1 MSLFGNNFLGDLS
14 LQLGGGVLNSLLG
27 GLSAKQ
33 AFERQKELMDYQASI
48 QDTQFKKYAS
58 PQAQVSNLA
67 AAGINP
73 AVAMGNHSPVFSS
86 IPNGPSPA
94 SVASAQFGIGTT
106 SLSDLANYM
115 LAKANAKK
123 AGVET
128 EGTVLD
134 NEVKRRTLEDRVKQ
148 IALQNHWTEEQTA
161 KVTQEIGLL
170 TGQFNEIQ
178 QRIDN
183 MRSEKKL
190 TDKQVS
196 WYDRNISAEI
206 SDLQASAKYK
216 NSVAGLTD
224 SQKQLLDATMED
236 LKTITNLNT
245 QQMEKIVS
253 LLDKYGD
260 AQAIVGMLSQIVG
273 SASDLI
279 GSIASFKNIGKTVE
293 TITGSTTQNSDGSW
307 STTNTRT
314 TKK

>member
-1 MSLFGNNFLGDLS
+1 MSFLGDLG
-14 LQLGGGVLNSLLG
+14 LQVAG
-27 GLSAKQ
+27 GLVNSFLGKSSADQ
-33 AFERQKELMDYQASI
+33 AFERQKELMDYQMKLQES
-48 QDTQFKKYAS
+48 QFEKYTS
-58 PQAQVSNLA
+58 PQAQVRNLA

-73 AVAMGNHSPVFSS
+73 AVAMGNQSPVFSS
-86 IPNGPSPA
+86 VPNAPTPG
-94 SVASAQFGIGTT
+94 SVQPAQFGIGTT
-106 SLSDLANYM
+106 SLTDLANYM
-115 LAKANAKK
+115 LAKANAQK

-148 IALQNHWTEEQTA
+148 IGLDNHWTAEQTA

-170 TGQFNEIQ
+170 SGQFNEIQ
-178 QRIDN
+178 QRIEN
-183 MRSEKKL
+183 MRSEKQL

-206 SDLQASAKYK
+206 ADLQASAEYK
-216 NSVAGLTD
+216 KAVAGLTD
-224 SQKQLLDATMED
+224 SQKQLLDDTMED
-236 LKTITNLNT
+236 LKTITNLNA

-260 AQAIVGMLSQIVG
+260 AQAIVGMLSQVVG

-293 TITGSTTQNSDGSW
+293 TITGTTTQKSDGSW

-314 TKK
+314 TRK